1 MGGVS
6 MTFIPIDTNSKVD
19 PRYYYQQQLSSQ
31 ESSHVGVS
39 HSTEDL
45 INVSATVNDLNQ
57 WKQDGRVTT
66 KSVIQSGTKWLVT
79 ATIKRSI
86 FESLATK
93 SYVDNIQIAKDFKSF
108 PRK

>member
-1 MGGVS
+1 

-39 HSTEDL
+39 HSSEDL
-45 INVSATVNDLNQ
+45 INVTATVNDLDQ

-66 KSVIQSGTKWLVT
+66 RSVIQSGTKWIVT

-93 SYVDNIQIAKDFKSF
+93 PFVDNIQIAREVK
-108 PRK
+108 PVHRN